1 MNVET
6 QAPEFLSINSL
17 KYKWWYL
24 PSLFNNNIYRGGIDI
39 KEFIDRN
46 SKACGQNTTVQKFV
60 RI

>member
-17 KYKWWYL
+17 KYKWWYHYL
-24 PSLFNNNIYRGGIDI
+24 IIIYRGGIDI
-39 KEFIDRN
+39 EEFIDRN